1 MEPDDQ
7 AQVQSSKKRLVGLNQ
22 HLSPESPRSQ
32 PEDYDPYSMRKGQ
45 QKRKQ
50 TGGKQHSHRGGSNGS
65 GIVSMRDESIMH
77 MSVNSVTDGNF
88 ILHEGDAQS
97 HDSNDHFS
105 IKKQMIRYLSRVADR
120 NKPLFVFNQKLNLGG
135 DSSDDDTGTPSFSL
149 VALIEK

>member
-1 MEPDDQ
+1 M
-7 AQVQSSKKRLVGLNQ
+7 KKNKKKIKNMDF
-22 HLSPESPRSQ
+22 LSQDAASR
-32 PEDYDPYSMRKGQ
+32 G
-45 QKRKQ
+45 
-50 TGGKQHSHRGGSNGS
+50 TGSAKA
-65 GIVSMRDESIMH
+65 ESIMH

-88 ILHEGDAQS
+88 AYVAGDDAAS

-135 DSSDDDTGTPSFSL
+135 DTSDEDDTGTPSFSL